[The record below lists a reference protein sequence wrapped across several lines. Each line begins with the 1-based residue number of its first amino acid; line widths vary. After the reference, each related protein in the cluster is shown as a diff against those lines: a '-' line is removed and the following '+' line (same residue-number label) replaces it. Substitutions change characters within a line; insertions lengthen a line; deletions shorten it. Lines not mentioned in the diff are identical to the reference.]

1 MRRGISL
8 CLTVGW
14 ICILASGSLAQTTPT
29 RESGPSLR
37 FTIYIRNY
45 ARVEEGTLIL
55 TERVAAEIFRKIGV
69 ESSWAIMG
77 PEIAPSTL
85 DRIAI
90 ELLILPRVM
99 AERLGLPDR
108 IFGIV
113 PGTDR
118 ELSRRKV
125 YVFYDEAE
133 RLAQEQIRA
142 WARGHIC
149 RYPQLSQILGY
160 AIAHEFGHVF
170 LGLGSHAPIGIM
182 RAKWDR
188 KDLYD
193 IVTRHLLFTPQQA
206 RQIRAEVALRNQEQ
220 TTLKVSAP
228 KSPEWPR

>member
-1 MRRGISL
+1 MAQARELAPHSRI
-8 CLTVGW
+8 TV
-14 ICILASGSLAQTTPT
+14 
-29 RESGPSLR
+29 
-37 FTIYIRNY
+37 YVYNY

-69 ESSWAIMG
+69 ESSWASMG

-85 DRIAI
+85 DRTAI

-108 IFGIV
+108 IFGIA
-113 PGTDR
+113 PGSER
-118 ELSRRKV
+118 EPSRRIV

-133 RLAQEQIRA
+133 RLAQEQIKA
-142 WARGHIC
+142 WVKGHIC

>member
-45 ARVEEGTLIL
+45 AHVEEGTLIQA
-55 TERVAAEIFRKIGV
+55 ERVAAEIFRKIGV
-69 ESSWAIMG
+69 ETSWAIMG

-108 IFGIV
+108 IFCIV

-170 LGLGSHAPIGIM
+170 LGLGSHVPVGIM

-193 IVTRHLLFTPQQA
+193 IVTRHLLFTHEQA
-206 RQIRAEVALRNQEQ
+206 GQIRADVALRNQEQ
-220 TTLKVSAP
+220 TALGISAP
-228 KSPEWPR
+228 NSPQWAR